1 MIQELVLVLD
11 VRNGLGLAFI
21 LFGASVF
28 WVPAGRFQKGPK
40 RPLRLAFW
48 AAGEGL
54 VCPVLKD
61 FPGRQKRAEKVKKRE
76 AGTGPRLSVRVTYGA
91 SKENRPDHRLSCG

>member
-28 WVPAGRFQKGPK
+28 WVPAGRSQKGPK
-40 RPLRLAFW
+40 QPLRQADM

-61 FPGRQKRAEKVKKRE
+61 FPGRQKRPKRPKKRGRNRPKE
-76 AGTGPRLSVRVTYGA
+76 CVRV
-91 SKENRPDHRLSCG
+91 S